1 MSGIKFGTDGWR
13 AVIAEDF
20 TFDNVRVCAQAVAD
34 LVLQSGTAERGVVAG
49 YDTRFASEDFALAAA
64 EVLARNGIKALLCTH
79 PTPTP
84 VVSHAVLAT
93 KAAGGII
100 ITASH
105 NPARYNGFKYKSQDG
120 ASAPTEI
127 IEALERNVAV
137 IVASSKPQVASAGD
151 AFNKGLITEYDADP
165 AYFADVSRLVDL
177 EGIRRSG
184 LKIVY
189 DAMYGAGAGYFHR
202 FLQGGDVQLEEV
214 NGERNPSFPGIN
226 PEPIARHLGKLC
238 RLVIERKASVGLA
251 TDGDADRI
259 GIVDENGVFLNQLQV
274 FALLALY
281 VLEVRRDR
289 GPIVKTVTSSAMLN
303 KLGELYGVKVFET
316 PVGFKY
322 VAPVMLREGASIG
335 GEESGGYG
343 FHRHVPERDSF
354 VAGLYFLDF
363 MVKTGKTPSQLLQW
377 LYSMVGP
384 HYYEREDFP
393 LSWEDRRLFI
403 TCMEKS
409 CPGEIAGR
417 PVARLDTS
425 DGYRFILDDGSWLL
439 LRFSGT
445 EPLIRVYAE
454 ANSPDRVKSYLAA
467 GRELLGIGKKP
478 LADGLRRE

>member
-1 MSGIKFGTDGWR
+1 MTVSEIKFGTDGWR

-34 LVLQSGTAERGVVAG
+34 FLAQTGKEGCSVVVG
-49 YDTRFASEDFALAAA
+49 YDTRFASENFALAAA
-64 EVLARNGIKALLCTH
+64 EVLAGNGVRALLCTR

-84 VVSHAVLAT
+84 VVSHAVPSV
-93 KAAGGII
+93 KASGGII

-120 ASAPTEI
+120 ASAPAEA
-127 IEALERNVAV
+127 IESLEKNVAA
-137 IVASSKPQVASAGD
+137 IIAGD
-151 AFNKGLITEYDADP
+151 KPKVLFADEAFKKGLIVNYDADP
-165 AYFADVSRLVDL
+165 AYFADVGRLVDL

-184 LKIVY
+184 LRIVY
-189 DAMYGAGAGYFHR
+189 DAMYGAGAGYFSR
-202 FLQGGDVQLEEV
+202 FLQDGNVNLFEI
-214 NGERNPSFPGIN
+214 NGERNPVFPGIN
-226 PEPIARHLGKLC
+226 PEPIARNLGKLC
-238 RLVIERKASVGLA
+238 RLVVERRANVGLA
-251 TDGDADRI
+251 SDGDADRI

-322 VAPVMLREGASIG
+322 VAPVMLRENASIG

-343 FHRHVPERDSF
+343 FRGHVPERDSF

-377 LYSMVGP
+377 LYSKVGP
-384 HYYEREDFP
+384 HYYERDDYPF
-393 LSWEDRRLFI
+393 SWEDRRQFI

-417 PVARLDTS
+417 PVSRLDAS

-454 ANSPDRVKSYLAA
+454 ADSPERVKSYLAA
-467 GRELLGIGKKP
+467 GKKLLEVVK
-478 LADGLRRE
+478 

>member
-1 MSGIKFGTDGWR
+1 MGGIKFGTDGWR

-20 TFDNVRVCAQAVAD
+20 TFDNVRICAQAVAD
-34 LVLQSGTAERGVVAG
+34 YLAQMGTVERGVVVG
-49 YDTRFASEDFALAAA
+49 YDTRFASESFASATA
-64 EVLARNGIKALLCTH
+64 EVLAGNGVRVFLCTH

-84 VVSHAVLAT
+84 VVSHAVT
-93 KAAGGII
+93 VMKAAGGII

-105 NPARYNGFKYKSQDG
+105 NPAKYNGFKYKSQDG
-120 ASAPTEI
+120 ASAPTET
-127 IEALERNVAV
+127 IEALEKNVAAV
-137 IVASSKPQVASAGD
+137 VAGAGPKVLSAGE
-151 AFNKGLITEYDADP
+151 AIKQGLIVDYDADP
-165 AYFADVSRLVDL
+165 PYMTHVGRLIDL
-177 EGIRRSG
+177 EGIRQSG

-202 FLQGGDVQLEEV
+202 FLQGGNVNLLEI

-226 PEPIARHLGKLC
+226 PEPIARNLGKLC
-238 RLVIERKASVGLA
+238 RLVVEQKANVGLA
-251 TDGDADRI
+251 SDGDADRI

-322 VAPVMLREGASIG
+322 VAPVMLRENASIG

-343 FHRHVPERDSF
+343 FRGHVPERDSF

-363 MVKTGKTPSQLLQW
+363 MVKTGKTPSQLLKW
-377 LYSMVGP
+377 LYSKVGP
-384 HYYEREDFP
+384 HFYDRNDYA
-393 LSWEDRRLFI
+393 LSWEDRRQFVAGMDKAPPTI
-403 TCMEKS
+403 
-409 CPGEIAGR
+409 IAGR

-425 DGYRFILDDGSWLL
+425 DGYRFIFDDGSWLL

-445 EPLIRVYAE
+445 EPLIRIYAE
-454 ANSPDRVKSYLAA
+454 ADSPDRVKSYLAA
-467 GRELLGIGKKP
+467 GRKLLGI
-478 LADGLRRE
+478 D